1 MKNQLSLLAF
11 FLFFVGQVQAQTLI
25 DGMYYNL
32 DRLNQTASVSKV
44 PTNASKYSGSI
55 DIPGEVMY
63 EGTVYSVTGIGD
75 DAFSFCANLNNIV
88 IPRSVISIGNWAFSY
103 CTGLTT
109 LKIPYSVTSIATS
122 AFYGCSNLSS
132 IDVEQPNFTYR
143 SDNNAIIE
151 QVTSKL
157 VLGCKNTVIPTYV
170 KSIGTT
176 AFGGCSEL
184 KNISIPNSVTSIEI
198 GAFEECSGLTS
209 VVIPN
214 SVTNLGPVAFFNCSN
229 LESVT
234 IGNSVQN
241 IEYWAFY
248 QCPKL
253 SAVKIG
259 SAVKNIE
266 RLAFAGC
273 HSLTSIE
280 IPNSVTNIDNAFD
293 GSINLTNIH
302 MLSSTPPTA
311 SSAAF
316 NGCTNLT
323 CIYVPKDAAV
333 AYNVEPWNSY
343 EIVEFTDTWTISDNG
358 ATAYTETPNFTANVL
373 NYTRNFTH
381 TGWQA
386 LYVPFDIPYDAISD
400 KFDVAELNMFH
411 QYDDNNDGDF
421 DRTELEVLRLKAGST
436 IEHHTPY
443 VIRAKE
449 TGEQT
454 VTLADATAYRA
465 EEKEFECMSLKRRYV
480 FHGTYSGVSG
490 ADMLAGGYYALSN
503 GELCRAASASAAL
516 GGFRWYVSVTDR
528 ATGLPVSPAALPAK
542 MRIVEWGE
550 EGGEATGI
558 AAAPADAPRTAAA
571 PVYDLN
577 GRRVGT
583 ADAMDALPKGVYIV
597 NGKKAIR

>member
-1 MKNQLSLLAF
+1 
-11 FLFFVGQVQAQTLI
+11 
-25 DGMYYNL
+25 
-32 DRLNQTASVSKV
+32 
-44 PTNASKYSGSI
+44 
-55 DIPGEVMY
+55 
-63 EGTVYSVTGIGD
+63 
-75 DAFSFCANLNNIV
+75 
-88 IPRSVISIGNWAFSY
+88 
-103 CTGLTT
+103 
-109 LKIPYSVTSIATS
+109 
-122 AFYGCSNLSS
+122 
-132 IDVEQPNFTYR
+132 
-143 SDNNAIIE
+143 
-151 QVTSKL
+151 
-157 VLGCKNTVIPTYV
+157 
-170 KSIGTT
+170 
-176 AFGGCSEL
+176 
-184 KNISIPNSVTSIEI
+184 
-198 GAFEECSGLTS
+198 
-209 VVIPN
+209 
-214 SVTNLGPVAFFNCSN
+214 
-229 LESVT
+229 
-234 IGNSVQN
+234 
-241 IEYWAFY
+241 
-248 QCPKL
+248 
-253 SAVKIG
+253 
-259 SAVKNIE
+259 
-266 RLAFAGC
+266 
-273 HSLTSIE
+273 
-280 IPNSVTNIDNAFD
+280 
-293 GSINLTNIH
+293 

-316 NGCTNLT
+316 NGCTSLT
-323 CIYVPKDAAV
+323 CIYVPKGAAA
-333 AYNVEPWNSY
+333 AYNVAPWNSY
-343 EIVEFTDTWTISDNG
+343 EIVEVTDKWAITDNG

-421 DRTELEVLRLKAGST
+421 ERTELEVLRLKAGST

-443 VIRAKE
+443 VIRAKD

-490 ADMLAGGYYALSN
+490 ADMLAGGFYALSN

-550 EGGEATGI
+550 EGGEITGI
-558 AAAPADAPRTAAA
+558 AAAPADAPRTADA

-583 ADAMDALPKGVYIV
+583 ADAMDVLPKGVFIV
-597 NGKKAIR
+597 NGKKTIR